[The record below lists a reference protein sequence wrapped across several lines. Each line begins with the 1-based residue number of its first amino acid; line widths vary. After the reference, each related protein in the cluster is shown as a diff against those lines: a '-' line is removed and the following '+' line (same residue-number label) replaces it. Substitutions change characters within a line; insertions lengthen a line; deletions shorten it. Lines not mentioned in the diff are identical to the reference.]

1 LVGRVAGAFVPFRGV
16 RQQRGL
22 FGRFGERISL
32 LGPKI
37 VDGNAAL
44 REGFEA
50 GVGESVENA
59 DAAAGAYAASST
71 GPCSCQ

>member
-59 DAAAGAYAASST
+59 AAGAYAASST